1 MRDRQKYSIFRPLNP
16 EKTFASFVSD
26 QNNQDA
32 YDLCKSVASN
42 GGNLFNPLIICGSA
56 GFGKT
61 HLLHAIGNHC
71 IAKSSKCRA
80 RYATLFDFTNEMIES
95 IRKKKIRNFWRQFQ
109 SIDMLLLG
117 DIEKDESKPRLLAYL
132 TEELTRCFAAQK
144 KQIVCAVGDDPTKEY
159 LSNNLLLKFEGGIK
173 IALYPPD
180 TNTKIKIITKNAR
193 QQGTHLCH
201 ALATVLAK
209 HAISIQEL
217 DGLLIQLKAHTLSQ
231 SQYLPAIHNQSQ

>member
-1 MRDRQKYSIFRPLNP
+1 MRGSQKISIFRPLNP
-16 EKTFASFVSD
+16 EKIFASFVSN

-42 GGNLFNPLIICGSA
+42 AGNSLNPLIICGGD

-71 IAKSSKCRA
+71 IEKSSKCRVK
-80 RYATLFDFTNEMIES
+80 YATLFDFTNEMMES
-95 IRKKKIRNFWRQFQ
+95 YKKKRIRKFWFQFQ
-109 SIDMLLLG
+109 NTNMLLLD

-144 KQIVCAVGDDPTKEY
+144 KQIVCAVGNDPTKAY

-173 IALYPPD
+173 ISLYPPD
-180 TNTKIKIITKNAR
+180 TNTKIKIINKNAR
-193 QQGTHLCH
+193 QQGVYLCH

-209 HAISIQEL
+209 HAISIREL
-217 DGLLIQLKAHTLSQ
+217 DGLLIQLKAHTLFQ
-231 SQYLPAIHNQSQ
+231 SQYLPTFYNQSQ

>member
-1 MRDRQKYSIFRPLNP
+1 MRGSQKISIFRQLNP

-26 QNNQDA
+26 QNNHDA

-42 GGNLFNPLIICGSA
+42 SGNSFNPLIICGSD

-61 HLLHAIGNHC
+61 HLLHSIGNHC
-71 IAKSSKCRA
+71 IAKSSKRRV

-95 IRKKKIRNFWRQFQ
+95 IRKKQIRDFWRQFQ
-109 SIDMLLLG
+109 SIDMLLLD
-117 DIEKDESKPRLLAYL
+117 DIEKDESNPRLLEYL
-132 TEELTRCFAAQK
+132 TEELTQCFVAQK
-144 KQIVCAVGDDPTKEY
+144 KQIVCAVGNDPTKAY

-180 TNTKIKIITKNAR
+180 TNTKIKIITKIAR
-193 QQGTHLCH
+193 QQGAHLCH

-209 HAISIQEL
+209 HAISIREL

-231 SQYLPAIHNQSQ
+231 SQYLPTFHNQSQ

>member
-42 GGNLFNPLIICGSA
+42 AGNLFNPLIICGSA

-95 IRKKKIRNFWRQFQ
+95 IRKKIIRNFWRQFQ
-109 SIDMLLLG
+109 SIDMLLLD

-132 TEELTRCFAAQK
+132 TCLLALL
-144 KQIVCAVGDDPTKEY
+144 G
-159 LSNNLLLKFEGGIK
+159 NLVPVLKRWI
-173 IALYPPD
+173 
-180 TNTKIKIITKNAR
+180 
-193 QQGTHLCH
+193 
-201 ALATVLAK
+201 LAW
-209 HAISIQEL
+209 IQRVPEV
-217 DGLLIQLKAHTLSQ
+217 AFTATLQ
-231 SQYLPAIHNQSQ
+231 PIENVR